1 MVFVPDVQDE
11 CLQLRQRRGGQ
22 PSLRTCELSTI
33 QLSERKVLDSRPV
46 RAESLQRLFDHD
58 RVPEAE
64 LDEQPL
70 GALQTQL
77 EPQRVPPD
85 RDLLP
90 ELGRT
95 ADEVAPVRADMSS
108 GYQIPPRQQPENGA
122 VQLSRQLVREAQVV
136 KFASNGSES
145 RVDRGGY
152 RAPCVPY
159 LLRRHQTVVTI

>member
-46 RAESLQRLFDHD
+46 RAESLQRLFNHD

-95 ADEVAPVRADMSS
+95 ADEVAPVRAD
-108 GYQIPPRQQPENGA
+108 GHELGP
-122 VQLSRQLVREAQVV
+122 VREPCREAWARLAIGRSEDLEQHFVRDADHWGGRPLREVV
-136 KFASNGSES
+136 RRGLPSN
-145 RVDRGGY
+145 R
-152 RAPCVPY
+152 
-159 LLRRHQTVVTI
+159 